1 MLKRKIKLR
10 FALLALL
17 TMATLLVFWWIQPEN
32 RLEVDQNIFRLQD
45 LNTVNRV
52 ELKSDSADVILSYNG
67 SKWRVND
74 RYDADGNMIRVLFA
88 TLQQAQPRRAAP
100 QRMQD
105 SLFNYLSAS
114 GTTVSLFEGDVLKKK
129 FFAGG
134 NATKTQSFFADLE
147 SKRVY
152 VMNIP
157 GYRVYVSGILQL
169 NENAWRDKY
178 VFPFNWENFKSL
190 EAIFPGRPAENFT
203 ISMSRDFFGIQGM
216 AEADTSKLNSFL
228 DDVSLLT
235 VEEYLGEPGLSEG
248 LQQQQPSLEIRVSD
262 VANRTYRL
270 RLFEYG
276 PQKEVFGLI
285 QESQAALFSQRK
297 FQALLKPKSF
307 FMKK

>member
-17 TMATLLVFWWIQPEN
+17 TLATLLVFWWIQPEN
-32 RLEVDQNIFRLQD
+32 RLVDQNIFRLQD
-45 LNTVNRV
+45 LNKVNRL
-52 ELKSDSADVILSYNG
+52 ELKSDSADVTLSYSG

-105 SLFNYLSAS
+105 SLFNYLSTS
-114 GTTVSLFEGDVLKKK
+114 GTTVSLFEGDELKKK
-129 FFAGG
+129 FLAGG
-134 NATKTQSFFADLE
+134 NATKTQSFFADQE

-178 VFPFNWENFKSL
+178 VFPFNWENFRSL

-203 ISMSRDFFGIQGM
+203 VSMSRDFFGIDGM

-248 LQQQQPSLEIRVSD
+248 LQQQQPRIEIRVSD

-285 QESQAALFSQRK
+285 QESQVALFSQRK

-307 FMKK
+307 FRKK